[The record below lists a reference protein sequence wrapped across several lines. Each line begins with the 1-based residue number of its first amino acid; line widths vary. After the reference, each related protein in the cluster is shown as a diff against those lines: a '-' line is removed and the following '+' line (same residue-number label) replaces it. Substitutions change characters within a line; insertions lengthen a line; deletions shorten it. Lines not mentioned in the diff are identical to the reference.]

1 MAKATT
7 YRSCSLDTFRQRRL
21 WQRKRRIEKARWGGV
36 NASPAHCVARVVK
49 TAEIVACLSVHR
61 DASLPTGINTRRQ
74 ESAFPYSIIINLTRW
89 HYSLGCRK
97 MRWRRPKTTNRKKKN
112 KKTKKTSRFV
122 RHSTRC
128 YDALRTNASA
138 VTGKRV
144 LGLHLVFILHS
155 LRSWLLLAT
164 SRALYC

>member
-1 MAKATT
+1 MTKATT

-97 MRWRRPKTTNRKKKN
+97 MRWRRPKTTNRKKK
-112 KKTKKTSRFV
+112 
-122 RHSTRC
+122 TRK
-128 YDALRTNASA
+128 RR
-138 VTGKRV
+138 KRV
-144 LGLHLVFILHS
+144 DLFGILHDVTMLCERTLRLSPGNEFWVFIWFLFYT
-155 LRSWLLLAT
+155 R
-164 SRALYC
+164 